1 MFWWANFCRATHHG
15 CVVLLFFV
23 GLLEVVED
31 RFEWQFWPLSSEC
44 DNLAAVVIWGLAIVV
59 MPVKTTFI
67 LEYRESRIFVQQTDR
82 PKSIHDFTFS
92 RASRAVHSYT
102 IGAKWEVTQHCR
114 NYFKLYL
121 QYLLQ
126 PFAAEPWVA
135 SVVYMLRAMWVTF
148 IHGPF
153 ALRFPL
159 MMPSVIPY
167 CRNEIHIPRSCSS

>member
-31 RFEWQFWPLSSEC
+31 RFEWQFWPFSSEC

-82 PKSIHDFTFS
+82 PESIHDFTFS

-102 IGAKWEVTQHCR
+102 IGAKLLRGDTTLQKLFQIVLTVPVATLCR
-114 NYFKLYL
+114 RTL
-121 QYLLQ
+121 
-126 PFAAEPWVA
+126 
-135 SVVYMLRAMWVTF
+135 SRICRVYAKGHVSNFYTWSICTSLPIDDA
-148 IHGPF
+148 ICHPI
-153 ALRFPL
+153 LP
-159 MMPSVIPY
+159 
-167 CRNEIHIPRSCSS
+167 